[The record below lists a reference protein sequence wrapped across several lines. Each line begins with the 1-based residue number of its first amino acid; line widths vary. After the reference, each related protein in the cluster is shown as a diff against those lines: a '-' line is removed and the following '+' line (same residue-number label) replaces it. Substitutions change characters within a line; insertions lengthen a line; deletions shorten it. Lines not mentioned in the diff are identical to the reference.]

1 VADSIPDVP
10 SEPLRY
16 KLLTGTGD
24 RAFCEK
30 VSRHLEGGYVLY
42 GEPVIARNAFG
53 GVTVAQAV
61 VLRGA

>member
-1 VADSIPDVP
+1 MADTVP
-10 SEPLRY
+10 ETASEPLRY

-24 RAFCEK
+24 REFCEK

-42 GEPVIARNAFG
+42 GEPVITSGPDG

-61 VLRGA
+61 VLRRG